1 MQQSP
6 LGDSD
11 GRNGSGCA
19 YMTTVML
26 PAQAPRTT
34 LLLVF
39 MNSFKIGVIAALIAD
54 ALKLQG

>member
-1 MQQSP
+1 MQQSRTGEGRTAAAA
-6 LGDSD
+6 LD
-11 GRNGSGCA
+11 GQR
-19 YMTTVML
+19 
-26 PAQAPRTT
+26 AQAPRTT

>member
-1 MQQSP
+1 MMV
-6 LGDSD
+6 
-11 GRNGSGCA
+11 
-19 YMTTVML
+19 MTGTAIAVL
-26 PAQAPRTT
+26 TLRSAAQAPRTT